1 MLSRVWLFVI
11 PWTVA
16 CSGSSVHGLFQ
27 ARIPEWIAISSSRG
41 SSLPRDQTPVSCISR
56 RILYHCA
63 TWEAPCKH
71 IQQVKQ
77 KNQNKTAIF
86 LDSVLLFQHVAT
98 GSSLH
103 PLSINKSKTWWYVT
117 QLHPPPPHPA
127 VGTWQNE
134 SVAQSPLSECQ
145 KQCLHI
151 SSSVCVPKSV
161 FHLEEKPTLNYII
174 ILALILLP
182 LQFLKLW
189 INLIW
194 VT

>member
-1 MLSRVWLFVI
+1 MSCHFLLQGIF
-11 PWTVA
+11 PTQ
-16 CSGSSVHGLFQ
+16 GSNPCLLHWQ
-27 ARIPEWIAISSSRG
+27 A
-41 SSLPRDQTPVSCISR
+41 
-56 RILYHCA
+56 ILYHCA
-63 TWEAPCKH
+63 TWEAPCKY
-71 IQQVKQ
+71 IQQVEQ
-77 KNQNKTAIF
+77 KNQNKTAVF
-86 LDSVLLFQHVAT
+86 LDSVLLFQHVAR

-117 QLHPPPPHPA
+117 QLPPPHNPA

-161 FHLEEKPTLNYII
+161 FHLEEKPTLNHII
-174 ILALILLP
+174 ILGLILLP

-194 VT
+194 VI